1 MKTVV
6 LNQDTNIVEYKNV
19 DDYKYYGAVKK
30 ALPDGKGFIVR
41 TVYGGLNGNK
51 TYKLMS
57 INYFTKGNSFE
68 SFDGYSLSG
77 LIQELLK
84 NGSFDIYEFDTP
96 QELFRWLAE

>member
-6 LNQDTNIVEYKNV
+6 LNQDTNIVEVCNV
-19 DDYKYYGAVKK
+19 DDYKYYGTVKK
-30 ALPDGKGFIVR
+30 ASPKEKGFIVR
-41 TVYGGLNGNK
+41 TLYGASNGRS

-68 SFDGYSLSG
+68 LFDGYSLPG
-77 LIQELLK
+77 LIKELLK
-84 NGSFDIYEFDTP
+84 NNSFDIYEFDTP